1 MAEDLREVWCRSG
14 AQEAG
19 AKIKDYLRASSGTE
33 RKKRPVWSRERDR
46 SGRAETTKL
55 RGWSTRTHV
64 QMVSEHVW
72 VKGEDVGL
80 TVSCAPARWSREN
93 RTGSEMFG
101 GFWRAVRAPLRSTL
115 DMYTRFKSLRLR
127 ASICVICNL
136 KALV

>member
-80 TVSCAPARWSREN
+80 TVSCSFAGHVK
-93 RTGSEMFG
+93 TGLEVSFANHPGHVYM
-101 GFWRAVRAPLRSTL
+101 V
-115 DMYTRFKSLRLR
+115 
-127 ASICVICNL
+127 
-136 KALV
+136 